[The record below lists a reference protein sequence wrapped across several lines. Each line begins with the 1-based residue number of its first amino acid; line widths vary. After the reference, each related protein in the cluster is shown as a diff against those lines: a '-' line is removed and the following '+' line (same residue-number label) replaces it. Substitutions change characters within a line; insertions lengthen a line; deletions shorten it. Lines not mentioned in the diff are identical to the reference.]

1 VGADAIARRDAAS
14 APLREVGG
22 RGSGDSSHR
31 TSKLRLLKRKKLKR
45 LSPTRRTALR
55 RRVRRFKRPIRFGT
69 LRRTAP
75 LSDEWGRDRGTP
87 IDRYYI
93 EQFLGRERHAIRGH
107 VLELLDSSYTQR
119 FGVGVEQADV
129 LDIDAGN
136 PNATIVAD
144 LAAADAIPSESFDCV
159 ILTQTLQFIY
169 DLPAAV
175 GHVHRTLKPGGTLL
189 CTAPSIS
196 RISRRTLDTE
206 YWRFTTAGCALL
218 FEQAFEQE
226 DVHVESC
233 GNVLSAI
240 AFLTG
245 LASEELS
252 RAELEE
258 TDPYFPLLIT
268 IRAQKSGPI

>member
-1 VGADAIARRDAAS
+1 VPIFRPFAERLWPSRRS
-14 APLREVGG
+14 
-22 RGSGDSSHR
+22 
-31 TSKLRLLKRKKLKR
+31 
-45 LSPTRRTALR
+45 ALR
-55 RRVRRFKRPIRFGT
+55 RRVRRLKRPARLGT
-69 LRRTAP
+69 LRRTVP

-93 EQFLGRERHAIRGH
+93 ERFLGRERQHIRGR
-107 VLELLDSSYTQR
+107 VLELLDSSYTRR

-129 LDIDAGN
+129 LDIDARN
-136 PNATIVAD
+136 PNATIVGD
-144 LAAADAIPSESFDCV
+144 LTSAGVIASESFDCV

-169 DLPAAV
+169 DLPAAIAQI
-175 GHVHRTLKPGGTLL
+175 HRALKPEGVVL
-189 CTAPSIS
+189 CTVPSVS

-218 FEQAFEQE
+218 FGQLFDQE
-226 DVHVESC
+226 RVQVESC

-252 RAELEE
+252 QAELEE

>member
-1 VGADAIARRDAAS
+1 MPIFR
-14 APLREVGG
+14 PLAE
-22 RGSGDSSHR
+22 
-31 TSKLRLLKRKKLKR
+31 R
-45 LSPTRRTALR
+45 LSPARRAALR
-55 RRVRRFKRPIRFGT
+55 RRVRRLKRPARLGA
-69 LRRTAP
+69 LRRTTP

-93 EQFLGRERHAIRGH
+93 ERFLGRERQAIRGH
-107 VLELLDSSYTQR
+107 VLELLDSSYTRR
-119 FGVGVEQADV
+119 FGMGVERGDV
-129 LDIDAGN
+129 LDIVSGN

-144 LAAADAIPSESFDCV
+144 LAAAHAIPSETFDCV

-169 DLPAAV
+169 DLPAAL
-175 GHVHRTLKPGGTLL
+175 GHVHRMLKPGGIVL
-189 CTAPSIS
+189 CTAPSVS

-218 FEQAFEQE
+218 FGQVFDQE
-226 DVHVESC
+226 RVHVESC

-258 TDPYFPLLIT
+258 TDPYFPLLIS
-268 IRAQKSGPI
+268 IRAEKSGLA

>member
-1 VGADAIARRDAAS
+1 VPIFRPFAERLWPSRRS
-14 APLREVGG
+14 
-22 RGSGDSSHR
+22 
-31 TSKLRLLKRKKLKR
+31 
-45 LSPTRRTALR
+45 ALR
-55 RRVRRFKRPIRFGT
+55 RRVRRLKRPARLGT
-69 LRRTAP
+69 LRRTVP

-93 EQFLGRERHAIRGH
+93 ERFLGRERQHIRGR
-107 VLELLDSSYTQR
+107 VLELLDSSYTRR

-129 LDIDAGN
+129 LDIDARN
-136 PNATIVAD
+136 PNATIVGD
-144 LAAADAIPSESFDCV
+144 LTSAGVIASESFDCV

-169 DLPAAV
+169 DLPAAIAQI
-175 GHVHRTLKPGGTLL
+175 HRALKPEGVVL
-189 CTAPSIS
+189 CTVPSVS

-218 FEQAFEQE
+218 FGQLFDQE
-226 DVHVESC
+226 RVQVESC

-252 RAELEE
+252 QAELEE

-268 IRAQKSGPI
+268 IRAQKSGLI

>member
-1 VGADAIARRDAAS
+1 VPIFRPFAERLWPSRRS
-14 APLREVGG
+14 
-22 RGSGDSSHR
+22 
-31 TSKLRLLKRKKLKR
+31 
-45 LSPTRRTALR
+45 ALR
-55 RRVRRFKRPIRFGT
+55 RRVRRLKRPARLGT
-69 LRRTAP
+69 LRRTVP

-93 EQFLGRERHAIRGH
+93 ERFLGRERQHIRGR
-107 VLELLDSSYTQR
+107 VLELLDSSYTRR

-129 LDIDAGN
+129 LDIDARN
-136 PNATIVAD
+136 PNATIVGD
-144 LAAADAIPSESFDCV
+144 LTSAGVIASESFDCV

-169 DLPAAV
+169 DLPAAIAQI
-175 GHVHRTLKPGGTLL
+175 HRALKPEGVVL
-189 CTAPSIS
+189 CTVPSVS

-218 FEQAFEQE
+218 FGQLFDQE
-226 DVHVESC
+226 RVQVESC

-252 RAELEE
+252 QAELEE

-268 IRAQKSGPI
+268 IRAQKNGLI